1 MRFGAKKYDAGM
13 NAVCAPAAP
22 WPSCPVVR
30 QVETAPA
37 DFQPVDTVDPIS
49 DETRRANLARDVY
62 ELFAAGRVD
71 LLPVLPSGVVDG
83 ADARSNIL
91 DTSAGKAARRSSYGN
106 APGGSVPL
114 SITMLE
120 GMLDLASRYS
130 FRITT
135 IAGGSHSRRSR
146 HYLGVGFDIDTL
158 DGRRLDRNH
167 PTYRAFMREARR
179 LGATEVL
186 GPGDRGHNTHIHVAW
201 PRNASAVPESTSGCS
216 PTGSDCPPAC

>member
-1 MRFGAKKYDAGM
+1 M
-13 NAVCAPAAP
+13 NAVCSPGHG
-22 WPSCPVVR
+22 PVRPQVACRAR
-30 QVETAPA
+30 QATEAQA
-37 DFQPVDTVDPIS
+37 PVDLVDPIS
-49 DETRRANLARDVY
+49 DETRRANLAREVY

-91 DTSAGKAARRSSYGN
+91 DTSAGRDARRSSYGN

-167 PTYRAFMREARR
+167 PTFRAFMRDARR

-186 GPGDRGHNTHIHVAW
+186 GPGDRAHNTHIHVAW
-201 PRNASAVPESTSGCS
+201 PRNASAAPEASTFEGT
-216 PTGSDCPPAC
+216 PAGSHYPPAC